1 MGNYYSRS
9 FGSPCSK
16 SSEKVSVT
24 QSNNVTNID
33 DVKLDVGSPDKKSE
47 SSMLSID
54 LDSLNSDGSL
64 LLSDSTNEELFNSNE
79 SLQSLSDTEKNQMNI
94 ISEIEKMDKIIEEKT
109 ETNTVEE
116 ETKEEEGK
124 LIEEKTQTN
133 TVEEETKEEEE
144 DKLTEED

>member
-1 MGNYYSRS
+1 MGNYYSKS
-9 FGSPCSK
+9 FGYPCSK

-54 LDSLNSDGSL
+54 LESLNSDESL

-94 ISEIEKMDKIIEEKT
+94 ISEIEKMDKLTEKKI
-109 ETNTVEE
+109 ETNTIEE
-116 ETKEEEGK
+116 ETKEEDK
-124 LIEEKTQTN
+124 LTEKKTETN
-133 TVEEETKEEEE
+133 TIEEETKEEDKLIEE
-144 DKLTEED
+144 D

>member
-1 MGNYYSRS
+1 MGNYYSKS
-9 FGSPCSK
+9 FGYPCSK

-54 LDSLNSDGSL
+54 LESLNSDESL

-94 ISEIEKMDKIIEEKT
+94 ISEIEKMDKLTEKKTDTNTIEEETKEEDKLTEKKT
-109 ETNTVEE
+109 ETNTIEE

-124 LIEEKTQTN
+124 LIEE
-133 TVEEETKEEEE
+133 
-144 DKLTEED
+144 D

>member
-1 MGNYYSRS
+1 MGNYYSKS
-9 FGSPCSK
+9 FGYPCSK

-54 LDSLNSDGSL
+54 LESLNSDESL

-94 ISEIEKMDKIIEEKT
+94 ISEIEKMDKLTEKKM
-109 ETNTVEE
+109 ETNTIEE
-116 ETKEEEGK
+116 ETKEEDK
-124 LIEEKTQTN
+124 LTEKKTETN
-133 TVEEETKEEEE
+133 TIEEETKEEDKLIEE
-144 DKLTEED
+144 D